1 MRVDERSTMGFAL
14 YLTPGNPSP
23 QLVSN
28 LPGAE
33 RHTSCISKEYFALT
47 WQFAPQS
54 STPTIFSLPA
64 MTIHCK
70 PIFY

>member
-1 MRVDERSTMGFAL
+1 MRVDERSTMGLAL
-14 YLTPGNPSP
+14 YLTPGNPP
-23 QLVSN
+23 N
-28 LPGAE
+28 LSQIFSEAE

-54 STPTIFSLPA
+54 STPTIFSSPA
-64 MTIHCK
+64 MTIYCK